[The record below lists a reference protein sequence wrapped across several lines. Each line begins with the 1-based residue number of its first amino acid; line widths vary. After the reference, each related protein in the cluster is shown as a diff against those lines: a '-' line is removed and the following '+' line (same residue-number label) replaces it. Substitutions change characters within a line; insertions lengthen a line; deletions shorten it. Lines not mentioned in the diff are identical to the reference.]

1 VRIVISDD
9 VLNVVVLSTFR
20 CCVCM
25 IELLI
30 EAPVWLLRCHHL
42 VIAWLNR
49 QCSQFGEVISV
60 VGGNLLRFRNSR
72 LLPIWVFVDVL
83 VYIFIVCT

>member
-30 EAPVWLLRCHHL
+30 EATLSSPCYCMAKSPV
-42 VIAWLNR
+42 
-49 QCSQFGEVISV
+49 
-60 VGGNLLRFRNSR
+60 
-72 LLPIWVFVDVL
+72 
-83 VYIFIVCT
+83 